1 MTDDITQQWNKISKT
16 AIESMKELGS
26 INTRV
31 IEKLTE
37 QQLAVL
43 NTCIEASQKEIEMAS
58 SGKNAQ
64 SQQTLLKAQAD
75 LIAEY
80 NGRLMSIVQSTGD
93 ILKDCNSEITSW
105 ADKGMSV
112 AQKPAVKTAP
122 KAKAVKKT
130 TKKGRKSFDMD
141 KVGVEAPEGVNPQ
154 DATQTI
160 VEKSKGE
167 STPAEIAPKVATD
180 STSDRVSVDV
190 EVSQDQVDT
199 VERLLKIV
207 LDHAP

>member
-1 MTDDITQQWNKISKT
+1 MTNDITKQWNEISKA

-43 NTCIEASQKEIEMAS
+43 NTCMEASQKEIEMAA

-64 SQQTLLKAQAD
+64 DPQALLKAQAD

-93 ILKDCNSEITSW
+93 ILKDYTELEFPGGHIGIYVSG
-105 ADKGMSV
+105 K
-112 AQKPAVKTAP
+112 AQAMIPPAV
-122 KAKAVKKT
+122 
-130 TKKGRKSFDMD
+130 GQWLD
-141 KVGVEAPEGVNPQ
+141 
-154 DATQTI
+154 
-160 VEKSKGE
+160 
-167 STPAEIAPKVATD
+167 
-180 STSDRVSVDV
+180 
-190 EVSQDQVDT
+190 
-199 VERLLKIV
+199 ERS
-207 LDHAP
+207 

>member
-43 NTCIEASQKEIEMAS
+43 NTCMEASQKEIEMAS

-64 SQQTLLKAQAD
+64 SPQTLLKAQAD

-80 NGRLMSIVQSTGD
+80 NGRLMSIVQFTGD

-105 ADKGMSV
+105 ADKCMSV

-130 TKKGRKSFDMD
+130 TKKKTRK
-141 KVGVEAPEGVNPQ
+141 KA
-154 DATQTI
+154 
-160 VEKSKGE
+160 KK
-167 STPAEIAPKVATD
+167 K
-180 STSDRVSVDV
+180 
-190 EVSQDQVDT
+190 
-199 VERLLKIV
+199 
-207 LDHAP
+207 